1 MKKRMIRQM
10 LLSAGCVIVMSVG
23 ISLSSHASSYN
34 EGPGVADNPALEI
47 SEDVIG
53 PAVGGLVE
61 AVSRNEEVSVGSSGD
76 GTAADV
82 ALQTVTYE
90 NLEQLLMV
98 GNLDLKT
105 RTDSLTSNKKN
116 YQEMLDTLRAEQ
128 DYMKFLAEASDE
140 DSEEEVMYLSNASA
154 LGNSAAR
161 ISQQIERLNSRSS
174 TASLQSAIDTYLIT
188 AQSRYKSYKKMALNV
203 AAKAKSTAAAERTWQ
218 EMQKRQTAGLAT
230 ADDVMQA
237 ADQYQQQ
244 KNTLTSYQQQ
254 EKEQRRQLI
263 ALLGLTDAEAV
274 VDGGIAIADVPAPD
288 LTAIDAID
296 FETDRQKA
304 INNNTA
310 VQNER
315 HSKAGTTLEIQRKAV
330 TVEEAEGSAEAEI
343 ADNYQQLLA
352 ERASYQAAVDAY
364 ESAKISWN
372 SVQLK
377 KQAGMLDVTAWLQ
390 GEASYLQAVADYESA
405 SMELVQAYEDYLWAV
420 KGL

>member
-10 LLSAGCVIVMSVG
+10 LLSIGCAIVMTSG
-23 ISLSSHASSYN
+23 ISLSVHASSYN
-34 EGPGVADNPALEI
+34 EGPGAADNPALEI
-47 SEDVIG
+47 SEDVTG

-61 AVSRNEEVSVGSSGD
+61 EVSGD
-76 GTAADV
+76 GEVPAATSDSGAAV
-82 ALQTVTYE
+82 GDSRQTVTYE
-90 NLEQLLMV
+90 NLEQLLLT
-98 GNLDLKT
+98 GNLNLKT

-116 YQEMLDTLRAEQ
+116 YQEMLETLRAEQ

-140 DSEEEVMYLSNASA
+140 NSEEEAMYLSNASA
-154 LGNSAAR
+154 LGSSAAR

-174 TASLQSAIDTYLIT
+174 AASLQSAIDTYLIT

-203 AAKAKSTAAAERTWQ
+203 AAKEKSTAAAERTWL

-230 ADDVMQA
+230 TDDVMQA

-244 KNTLTSYQQQ
+244 KNILTSYQQQ

-263 ALLGLTDAEAV
+263 ALLGLTDAEAA

-310 VQNER
+310 VQNKR
-315 HSKAGTTLEIQRKAV
+315 HSNAGTTLEIQRKAV
-330 TVEEAEGSAEAEI
+330 TVEEAEGSTEAEI
-343 ADNYQQLLA
+343 TDMYQQLLA
-352 ERASYQAAVDAY
+352 KRASYQAAVDAY

-377 KQAGMLDVTAWLQ
+377 KQAGMLDATAWLQ
-390 GEASYLQAVADYESA
+390 GEASYLQAVADYEST
-405 SMELVQAYEDYLWAV
+405 SMELVQVYEDYLWAV